1 MLLRDRVDSFNK
13 LSKIL
18 ANSTNDKSIDST
30 LEKVEKNNSWFVREH
45 VQFSFRAISFMLSDD
60 KLEQWIYN
68 YQLKTSVKKI
78 GVIIPSNIP
87 LVGFY
92 DFLCVLLSGNIFI
105 GKLSISNNILLP
117 FIAELLYSIN
127 KDFKKYIFFQN
138 DLTDIDLLI
147 ATGDDNSSEYFNY
160 FFKSI
165 PKIIRR
171 NRNSICVL
179 DGSET
184 KDDYRSLMND
194 LLMYYGLG
202 CRNVSKLYIPIQLN
216 INILQSHI
224 KNFFKS
230 KISNNYL
237 DNYLFQK
244 TKHTLNKIDFL
255 DCGHTLLT
263 PSKYISSPISVI
275 YYESYN
281 NLSVVKKHLKDNCNI
296 IQCVVSNSIVFDR
309 MSSFGKSQMP
319 DLKDKPDGVDIIQFI
334 CSH

>member
-1 MLLRDRVDSFNK
+1 MLLRDRVDSFKK

-18 ANSTNDKSIDST
+18 SNSAQKKSICST
-30 LEKVEKNNSWFVREH
+30 LEKVEKNNPWFVKEY
-45 VQFSFRAISFMLSDD
+45 VQYSLQAISFMLSGD
-60 KLEQWIYN
+60 KLEKWIYN
-68 YQLKTSVKKI
+68 YQLKSGVKKI

-127 KDFKKYIFFQN
+127 KDFKKYIFFKN

-160 FFKSI
+160 FFKST
-165 PKIIRR
+165 PKIIRK
-171 NRNSICVL
+171 NRNSVCVL

-184 KDDYRSLMND
+184 MDDYHNLMND

-216 INILQSHI
+216 INILQSYI
-224 KNFFKS
+224 KDFFKS

-244 TKHTLNKIDFL
+244 TKYTLNKINFL

-275 YYESYN
+275 YYESYS
-281 NLSVVKKHLKDNCNI
+281 NLNVVKKHLEDNCNS
-296 IQCVVSNSIVFDR
+296 IQCVVSNSIIFDR

-319 DLKDKPDGVDIIQFI
+319 DLKDKPDGIDIIQFI
-334 CSH
+334 CSN